1 MDAAMDDF
9 LVHFDRTLRISLPAG
24 RATVRDMKAQLELR
38 AHVPASLV
46 DLYVN
51 GRKLLEDGALV
62 PSLPTLVRARLSGGL
77 RGGKGG
83 FGAMLRSQ
91 GKGSGAKA
99 TTSFGACRDLNGR
112 RLRHVNQEIAA
123 IKWKEE
129 SEIRELQQK
138 QGITDREIMD
148 EETPSGIPGWY
159 LATPSWADS
168 IKKSYMKRRR
178 NTIMCKNWMQA
189 RADGRMPPPR
199 APRWWGCPRG
209 RDCDFAHGEDEL
221 RGAGLTDYKRAKKEE
236 VYEKKQQQLQKYLDY
251 ELEVQ
256 DNINDAVLQ
265 GLRNRK
271 KKSPAAAVAAK
282 TAKDAA
288 AILPPD
294 ATYLSV
300 QASHADLNDW
310 LVPLGGQM
318 SVTFRHGLCEVRGQ
332 GNFGTATMA
341 DDCCVTSGKYYYE
354 VKLVTDGVVQL
365 GWADGT
371 FEANS
376 EEGDGVGDHPRS
388 WSYDGSRQQK
398 WTSGQEAAYGEA
410 WQKDDIIGCLLDL
423 DSNTIS
429 FSRNGQ
435 LMGPAFIDVRCLDIE
450 NRKQKGFYPAISV
463 EQTEILL
470 VNIGAQPLLNRP
482 DGYLAVIEAMQG
494 REERTASA
502 VVAAPKP
509 VDRLEISKSVDVPT
523 PSVEAHEEDVK
534 PVTHKEEAPADPVD
548 LDKFESTSDLEK
560 LGLEELKAQLRC
572 RGLKCG

>member
-1 MDAAMDDF
+1 MDNF

-24 RATVRDMKAQLELR
+24 GSTVHSVKAQFELR

-51 GRKLLEDGALV
+51 GKKLIGDDTLV
-62 PSLPTLVRARLSGGL
+62 PSLPTLVRARLNGGL

-91 GKGSGAKA
+91 GKGTGAKA

-112 RLRHVNQEIAA
+112 RLRHVNQEIAT

-129 SEIRELQQK
+129 SEFRELQQK

-189 RADGRMPPPR
+189 RADGRTPPPR

-209 RDCDFAHGEDEL
+209 RDCDFAHGEEEL
-221 RGAGLTDYKRAKKEE
+221 RGAALTDFKRAKKEE

-251 ELEVQ
+251 ELEVK
-256 DNINDAVLQ
+256 DDINDAVLQ

-271 KKSPAAAVAAK
+271 KKSPAAVAAK
-282 TAKDAA
+282 GAKTAA

-300 QASHADLNDW
+300 QASDADVNGW

-318 SVTFRHGLCEVRGQ
+318 RVTFRHGLCEVRGQ
-332 GNFGTATMA
+332 GNFGTATMVE
-341 DDCCVTSGKYYYE
+341 DCCVTSGKYYYE
-354 VKLVTDGVVQL
+354 VKLITDGVVQL

-376 EEGDGVGDHPRS
+376 EEGNGVGDHPRS
-388 WSYDGSRQQK
+388 WSYDGCRQQK
-398 WTSGQEAAYGEA
+398 WTNGQDTAYGEE

-435 LMGPAFIDVRCLDIE
+435 LMGCAFTDVRCLDIE
-450 NRKQKGFYPAISV
+450 NGKQKGFYPAISV

-470 VNIGAQPLLNRP
+470 VNIGAQPLLHRP
-482 DGYLAVIEAMQG
+482 DGYLAVIDTMQG
-494 REERTASA
+494 REERTVSA
-502 VVAAPKP
+502 ALAVPKI
-509 VDRLEISKSVDVPT
+509 DERLPEISKSAEVSL
-523 PSVEAHEEDVK
+523 SVEAREEPAK
-534 PVTHKEEAPADPVD
+534 PASPKEEAPVNPVD
-548 LDKFESTSDLEK
+548 VDKFESPSDLEK

-572 RGLKCG
+572 RGLKCGYDD